1 MFYGVTQGSVHE
13 VQVAKPSKGEDWQI
27 QPQEYNKGR
36 LKGVPNNFTQPVKSS
51 IRKKVL
57 TDRPYNPSPGMM
69 ASDTPGKDWK
79 RSPAEYETYRLTG
92 KTNDPRFKLDPFKAP
107 TVMNQVSNFRDHFAL
122 QDRLHPFQ
130 TTIGSLPEVFA
141 KAQAKKDAAA
151 LLEAE
156 FERRRVQV
164 LQGQPIGG
172 PAPVVAPAGRPDRR
186 VDIAP
191 VARPVA
197 RPVDLAPASRPPVTT
212 HTHLPQSPT
221 TTTTTAT
228 DTQKPNTH
236 VGHEVK
242 FDSGAGGAYVP
253 YDDGEDVDG
262 EDDIALTEIASTVA
276 FDREVDDDGS
286 STVVLSLQ
294 SELDNLPKK
303 LSEKATKKVSK
314 DDYAKYY
321 DNAIEALKA
330 RGVKIPG
337 LKKGKTKEDYIS
349 GLKTIKKWYNQKIKD
364 AIATHSNTY
373 SKRATSSRRATS
385 SSSYSQIVQRIV

>member
-57 TDRPYNPSPGMM
+57 TDRPYNPSPGTM
-69 ASDTPGKDWK
+69 ASDTPGKDWE
-79 RSPAEYETYRLTG
+79 RSPAEYETYRLKG
-92 KTNDPRFKLDPFKAP
+92 KTNDPRFRLDPFKAP
-107 TVMNQVSNFRDHFAL
+107 TIMNQVSNFRDHFAL

-141 KAQAKKDAAA
+141 KAQAKKDAAE

-156 FERRRVQV
+156 FKRRREQV
-164 LQGQPIGG
+164 EQGQPIG
-172 PAPVVAPAGRPDRR
+172 PAPVVA
-186 VDIAP
+186 AP
-191 VARPVA
+191 VAAPV
-197 RPVDLAPASRPPVTT
+197 VAPASRPPVTT

-242 FDSGAGGAYVP
+242 FDSGAGGVYVP
-253 YDDGEDVDG
+253 YDDGEDDDGEDDDG
-262 EDDIALTEIASTVA
+262 EDDIALTDIASTVA
-276 FDREVDDDGS
+276 LDRDVDDDGS

-294 SELDNLPKK
+294 SELDNLPKQ

-314 DDYAKYY
+314 DDYAQIY
-321 DNAIEALKA
+321 DNAIAVLKA
-330 RGVKIPG
+330 RGVKITG

-385 SSSYSQIVQRIV
+385 SSSYSQVVQRDV